1 MEHETVAAEV
11 VETSP
16 GVYSARINGG
26 NVESGFCR
34 SGNDQHGRGYSAIMV
49 EVGNGNYTP
58 YVAPPAPNPALAE
71 LAELDT
77 QVDRTT
83 EDLYDALIANGV
95 ITEQDIPAQ
104 SVTRINRKKEL
115 RAQL

>member
-1 MEHETVAAEV
+1 MEQVTVATEV
-11 VETSP
+11 VEQSH
-16 GVYSARINGG
+16 GSYSASINGG
-26 NVESGFCR
+26 NIESGFCR
-34 SGNDQHGRGYSAIMV
+34 SGNDQHGRGYDAIMV
-49 EVGNGNYTP
+49 EVAKGNYTP

-83 EDLYDALIANGV
+83 EDLYDALIAKGV